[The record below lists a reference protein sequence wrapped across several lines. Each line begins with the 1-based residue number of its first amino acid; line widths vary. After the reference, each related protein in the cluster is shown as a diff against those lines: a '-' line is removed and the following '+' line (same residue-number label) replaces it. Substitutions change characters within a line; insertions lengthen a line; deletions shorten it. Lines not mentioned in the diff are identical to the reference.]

1 MNKYEQQAQKMK
13 NHLQHHPK
21 DYQTVIS
28 LFKVESDSILYE
40 QQKSKY
46 LMLREI
52 AKYQKAG
59 EKSEK

>member
-13 NHLQHHPK
+13 SHLQQHPK

-28 LFKVESDSILYE
+28 LFKVESDSIFYE
-40 QQKSKY
+40 QQKSKH

-52 AKYQKAG
+52 AKYQRKEDEYG
-59 EKSEK
+59 K